1 MSTKRKEFSKHI
13 SNFTF
18 MLSCIKKVSLV
29 SLFVL
34 VVTGIVKGILPLI
47 QSFVNKEIIDYISV
61 QSDKGFSK
69 EILILL
75 LLFVFFQ
82 CLSFFIV
89 WSENYVSQHVGDKIG
104 NHFRNL
110 IINKCRKVQYKNYYN
125 SEFYNQL
132 EKASRGVSSSPLH
145 SVQTI
150 VMFFVMVSR
159 MLVSLWILSSFNIIV
174 VLILV
179 TFAIP
184 SAYIDSKHRVQSFD
198 LSNKLA
204 PDRRRISYLFGLFY
218 NKNALKELRI
228 NNAEDH
234 VQTKAN
240 EAFDKYHATNVEHY
254 KKYGLITLLTTIL
267 NIVSQGSVYIW
278 LASSVIHGDITLG
291 EFTFYTSTAFSFVNL
306 FSNTIQVVSIL
317 QHSLNYIDNLK
328 TFLKMEAYNEYDK
341 LESNININEVQ
352 TIEFVNVN
360 FSYDNNPSFNLR
372 SINFSVK
379 KGEKVA
385 LVGVNGAGKTT
396 LLMLLMRFYEPTSGE
411 ILVNGINIREIPI
424 KQYRQLFGTIFQDFV
439 MFTLSLRE
447 NIALGD
453 LGRMDNDADITDV
466 IYKSQLDAIFVPLEK
481 YLDIH
486 IGSDFENGVNL
497 SKGQIQRIALARA
510 LFRNSEIM
518 IFDEPTASMDA
529 NSEYEIMKKYKELTA
544 HRISFMVS
552 HRLSSTTMADKI
564 IFIKD
569 GEIYEQG
576 DHMQLMDDNL
586 EYAKM
591 FRRQA
596 ENYIAK

>member
-1 MSTKRKEFSKHI
+1 MSTKKKEFRKHI

-29 SLFVL
+29 SLLVL
-34 VVTGIVKGILPLI
+34 VVTGIAKGILPLI
-47 QSFVNKEIIDYISV
+47 QSFVNKEIIDYISI

-104 NHFRNL
+104 NYFRNL

-132 EKASRGVSSSPLH
+132 EKSSSGVSSSPLH

-150 VMFFVMVSR
+150 VMFFVMSSR
-159 MLVSLWILSSFNIIV
+159 MLVSLCVLSSFNIAV

-184 SAYIDSKHRVQSFD
+184 SAYIDSKHRVRSFD

-228 NNAEDH
+228 NNAEDYI
-234 VQTKAN
+234 QTKAN
-240 EAFDKYHATNVEHY
+240 EAFDKYHSTNVNHY
-254 KKYGLITLLTTIL
+254 KKYGSITLLTTLL

-278 LASSVIHGDITLG
+278 FASSVIRGDITLG

-328 TFLKMEAYNEYDK
+328 TFLKMDAYNEYDK
-341 LESNININEVQ
+341 LESKNSINEVN

-372 SINFSVK
+372 NINFSVK

-396 LLMLLMRFYEPTSGE
+396 LLMLLMRFYEPTSGK
-411 ILVNGINIREIPI
+411 ILVNGINIRDIPI
-424 KQYRQLFGTIFQDFV
+424 KQYRHLFGTIFQDFV

-447 NIALGD
+447 NITLGD
-453 LGRMDNDADITDV
+453 LKRMHNDGDIEDV
-466 IYKSQLDAIFVPLEK
+466 IYKSQLDEIFVPLDK
-481 YLDIH
+481 FLDTH

-497 SKGQIQRIALARA
+497 SNGQIQRIALARA

-529 NSEYEIMKKYKELTA
+529 NSEYEIMKKYKELTS

-564 IFIKD
+564 LFIKD

-576 DHMQLMDDNL
+576 NHMKLMDDNL

>member
-1 MSTKRKEFSKHI
+1 MSIKRNELSKHI
-13 SNFTF
+13 SNFSF

-29 SLFVL
+29 SLLVL

-61 QSDKGFSK
+61 QSDNGFSK

-104 NHFRNL
+104 NYFRNL

-132 EKASRGVSSSPLH
+132 EKASSGVSSSPLH

-150 VMFFVMVSR
+150 VMFFVMASR
-159 MLVSLWILSSFNIIV
+159 MLVSLWILSSFNVIV

-184 SAYIDSKHRVQSFD
+184 SAYIDSKHRVRSFD

-228 NNAEDH
+228 NNAEDYI
-234 VQTKAN
+234 QTKAN
-240 EAFDKYHATNVEHY
+240 EAFDKYHATNVNHY
-254 KKYGLITLLTTIL
+254 KKYGNITLLTTLL

-278 LASSVIHGDITLG
+278 FASSVIRGDITLG

-328 TFLKMEAYNEYDK
+328 TFLKMDAYNEYDK
-341 LESNININEVQ
+341 LEAKNNINEVH

-360 FSYDNNPSFNLR
+360 FSYDNNPYFSLR
-372 SINFSVK
+372 NINFSVK

-411 ILVNGINIREIPI
+411 ILINGINIRDIPI
-424 KQYRQLFGTIFQDFV
+424 KQYRHLFGTIFQDFV

-447 NIALGD
+447 NITLGD
-453 LGRMDNDADITDV
+453 LKRMYNDGDIDDV
-466 IYKSQLDAIFVPLEK
+466 IHKSQLDEIFVPLDK
-481 YLDIH
+481 FLDTH

-497 SKGQIQRIALARA
+497 SNGQIQRIALARA

-529 NSEYEIMKKYKELTA
+529 NSEYEIMKKYKELTS

-564 IFIKD
+564 LFIKD

-576 DHMQLMDDNL
+576 NHMKLMDDNL